1 MRLGLGLN
9 LKIVFVPGTGSDK
22 SQIVLF
28 NINSEPI
35 IGQLRWPLVSIL
47 SGNDNV
53 LLISDQGTLRKG
65 RAL

>member
-9 LKIVFVPGTGSDK
+9 LKIVFLPGTGSDK

-35 IGQLRWPLVSIL
+35 IGQLLWPLVSVL
-47 SGNDNV
+47 SGNDNL
-53 LLISDQGTLRKG
+53 LLISVLGAKRKG
-65 RAL
+65 R